1 MVCES
6 SDKRG
11 LIWLLGEPL
20 SAREKVGELLEFWVR
35 RYPCRTPV
43 SEFSPVACSMSSAPP
58 SELFLLP
65 LESGTADTRL
75 GDSLSTESSIRSLLQ
90 EAGSQRAVRPA
101 TGGSLSGKPPLW
113 FVGDEA
119 NSLLRVLSDLT
130 QLDFVD
136 GPVVLY
142 GPPQTGKSVLADA
155 LAKRWARNRF
165 FRLRVTSHSVPADNL
180 ADNQY
185 PEAGRLVPSKA
196 VCLSAFDWSQQLQ
209 EALDTNS
216 LPAFHQRFLQA
227 GAVMIDDLQQLHNSP
242 FAQGQLLLLIDR
254 LEVADIPLVFTLN
267 QPPQAVA
274 GLRADLVS
282 RLLGGLLLPVSLP
295 GQTARE
301 KLALDWAQEARL
313 NLSSAAWEWLL
324 NLPQTKS
331 YPGLMGTLR
340 KLQVHFPGQS
350 REYWEPADLQAVL
363 CLPTTEANLTWPQLI
378 IETVAQHFDLP
389 AELLYGSSRRQ
400 TTVQAR
406 GLAMTLIRA
415 LCNCS
420 LTELGQLFGNR
431 DHSTVLNAVDAT
443 RKRFHT
449 DRHFEVTANRLL
461 EKLEQIASLQRLPF
475 SRHSLPEWLQCS
487 HDRMRD

>member
-1 MVCES
+1 
-6 SDKRG
+6 
-11 LIWLLGEPL
+11 
-20 SAREKVGELLEFWVR
+20 
-35 RYPCRTPV
+35 
-43 SEFSPVACSMSSAPP
+43 
-58 SELFLLP
+58 
-65 LESGTADTRL
+65 
-75 GDSLSTESSIRSLLQ
+75 
-90 EAGSQRAVRPA
+90 
-101 TGGSLSGKPPLW
+101 
-113 FVGDEA
+113 
-119 NSLLRVLSDLT
+119 
-130 QLDFVD
+130 
-136 GPVVLY
+136 
-142 GPPQTGKSVLADA
+142 
-155 LAKRWARNRF
+155 
-165 FRLRVTSHSVPADNL
+165 
-180 ADNQY
+180 
-185 PEAGRLVPSKA
+185 
-196 VCLSAFDWSQQLQ
+196 
-209 EALDTNS
+209 
-216 LPAFHQRFLQA
+216 
-227 GAVMIDDLQQLHNSP
+227 
-242 FAQGQLLLLIDR
+242 LIDR

-475 SRHSLPEWLQCS
+475 SRHSLPECLRITCQQIDSYCLQVCFQIPGQTKPS
-487 HDRMRD
+487 TLSLTSVRFQDTSSTCHQPVFHNSQTLCFEGCLPTTGSSYQHLRQLLTSTTEQIN